1 MRRRIALA
9 TSFLLVAAA
18 TVAAAAVSAQEAPRT
33 VVITVGPRSVS
44 VEGADG
50 LPAGPTRV
58 EIRQAGR
65 RQVEGVLVALKP
77 GRTLADLRRAL
88 PRAARGPAPLK
99 PIITFEA
106 GSAPAPGR
114 SYATTIDL
122 RPGTTYVVANIPD
135 RMRDTRFAQFTT
147 ATTPTTATRPAPV
160 ATVGVYDYAYGMP
173 STLPRRGVVRFENRG
188 ERLHIAVAFPLRRG
202 VTGTAVTRSLLR
214 GQERRFDRQ
223 VIGRLAYEPLGVV
236 GAGTV
241 NDVEV
246 DFRRR
251 GNWVFVC
258 FISDGEAGNPAHFSI
273 GMVKAFRV
281 R

>member
-18 TVAAAAVSAQEAPRT
+18 TVAAAAASAQEAPRT
-33 VVITVGPRSVS
+33 MVITVGPRSVS

-65 RQVEGVLVALKP
+65 REVEGILVALKP
-77 GRTLADLRRAL
+77 GRTVADLRRAL
-88 PRAARGPAPLK
+88 PRAQTGPAPLK
-99 PIITFEA
+99 PVVTFEA
-106 GSAPAPGR
+106 AGGPPAGR
-114 SYATTIDL
+114 SYATTVDL
-122 RPGTTYVVANIPD
+122 RPDTTYVAANIAD
-135 RMRDTRFAQFTT
+135 RPRDTRFARFTT
-147 ATTPTTATRPAPV
+147 TSTTTTAIRPVPV

-173 STLPRRGVVRFENRG
+173 STLPRSGVR
-188 ERLHIAVAFPLRRG
+188 PLREPRRAPAHRG
-202 VTGTAVTRSLLR
+202 RLPPPPGASRTAVTQALLR
-214 GQERRFDRQ
+214 NQARRFFGQ
-223 VIGRLAYEPLGVV
+223 VIDRLAYEPLGVV
-236 GAGTV
+236 GPGTV

-246 DFRRR
+246 DFRRG
-251 GNWVFVC
+251 GNWVFAC
-258 FISDGEAGNPAHFSI
+258 FIADGEAGNPLHFTI